1 MIFTKII
8 GMLVFALGIAML
20 CYGFSESK
28 TNIMSV
34 GIFLGIVGAI
44 LFFGVGS
51 LFAA

>member
-1 MIFTKII
+1 MVFTKIV
-8 GMLVFALGIAML
+8 GMIVFALGIAML

-44 LFFGVGS
+44 LFFGTAY
-51 LFAA
+51 LFRI